1 MQEVGQR
8 RSSCR
13 DTTLRYAIPG
23 HKGMVMGI
31 KQHFVGLQPIGADKE
46 RTAVTQLKVGDLQ
59 LHPFAGN
66 DRPIFAP
73 VKLEGLTAGANC
85 RGM

>member
-1 MQEVGQR
+1 
-8 RSSCR
+8 
-13 DTTLRYAIPG
+13 
-23 HKGMVMGI
+23 MVMGI